1 MPKSV
6 WQQIAAWQG
15 RHPVLHHAAVQGT
28 TNRRTLVWET
38 VAHNGV
44 AVIEKVGD
52 AKRGAFVG
60 VKFYDKPFKRVV
72 GIIKRSHTLDRKRH
86 ELEGRLC

>member
-15 RHPVLHHAAVQGT
+15 RHPVLHQTAVQGT
-28 TNRRTLVWET
+28 SNRRTLVWET
-38 VAHNGV
+38 DAHNGV